1 MLRVLLVEDE
11 ALISLVISIALED
24 AGYHVTV
31 AMDGLEG
38 LRIAQQDQPE
48 LIITDFMMPRMT
60 GLELIRALREAGF
73 TRPII
78 LATSIPEENLPE
90 QTEYDAYIHKP
101 YGEADVL
108 AAIARVTASGARNN
122 TISTNVSA
130 CTIPASGLVPPLRML
145 VAVRAIAP
153 VAAKPPKNG
162 VAMLAR
168 PCPTSSWFESCRV
181 PAIPSATTADSSDSI
196 APSMAMVK
204 AGPTSSSARAT
215 VSSGTLN
222 EGRPCGMPPNA
233 LPMVLTPSN

>member
-48 LIITDFMMPRMT
+48 LIITDFMMPHMT

-90 QTEYDAYIHKP
+90 QTEYDAYIQKP
-101 YGEADVL
+101 YREADVL
-108 AAIARVTASGARNN
+108 AAIARVTAAS
-122 TISTNVSA
+122 
-130 CTIPASGLVPPLRML
+130 PSGLQSDRAPP
-145 VAVRAIAP
+145 AVQ
-153 VAAKPPKNG
+153 
-162 VAMLAR
+162 
-168 PCPTSSWFESCRV
+168 
-181 PAIPSATTADSSDSI
+181 
-196 APSMAMVK
+196 
-204 AGPTSSSARAT
+204 
-215 VSSGTLN
+215 
-222 EGRPCGMPPNA
+222 
-233 LPMVLTPSN
+233 

>member
-11 ALISLVISIALED
+11 ALISLVTSIALED

-90 QTEYDAYIHKP
+90 RTEYDAYIHKP

-108 AAIARVTASGARNN
+108 AAIARVTASGAR
-122 TISTNVSA
+122 S
-130 CTIPASGLVPPLRML
+130 
-145 VAVRAIAP
+145 
-153 VAAKPPKNG
+153 
-162 VAMLAR
+162 
-168 PCPTSSWFESCRV
+168 
-181 PAIPSATTADSSDSI
+181 
-196 APSMAMVK
+196 
-204 AGPTSSSARAT
+204 
-215 VSSGTLN
+215 
-222 EGRPCGMPPNA
+222 
-233 LPMVLTPSN
+233 

>member
-60 GLELIRALREAGF
+60 GVELIRALREAGF

-101 YGEADVL
+101 YREADVL
-108 AAIARVTASGARNN
+108 AAIARVTAAS
-122 TISTNVSA
+122 
-130 CTIPASGLVPPLRML
+130 PSGLQSDRAPP
-145 VAVRAIAP
+145 AVQ
-153 VAAKPPKNG
+153 
-162 VAMLAR
+162 
-168 PCPTSSWFESCRV
+168 
-181 PAIPSATTADSSDSI
+181 
-196 APSMAMVK
+196 
-204 AGPTSSSARAT
+204 
-215 VSSGTLN
+215 
-222 EGRPCGMPPNA
+222 
-233 LPMVLTPSN
+233 